1 MKIKIV
7 SVGKI
12 KENYLK
18 TGINEYKTRINPYC
32 KIEEIE
38 LKDEPVLSDTPAEI
52 EKAKNLE
59 GERILKAVKDDR
71 VVIALDLNKEEMD
84 SIQFSSY
91 LYTNLEKG
99 GGNITFVIGGSYGLS
114 DSVKERVDDSLSLSK
129 LTYLHTMTRLILL
142 EQIYRAFKIH
152 NNEVYHK

>member
-18 TGINEYKTRINPYC
+18 SGISEYKTRINPYA

-38 LKDEPVLSDTPAEI
+38 LKDEPVLSDSPVEI
-52 EKAKNLE
+52 EKAKNIE
-59 GERILKAVKDDR
+59 GERILKAVKDDS
-71 VVIALDLNKEEMD
+71 VVIGLDLNKKELD
-84 SIQFSSY
+84 SLEFSNY
-91 LYTNLEKG
+91 LYSNLERG
-99 GGNITFVIGGSYGLS
+99 GGSVTFVIGGSYGLS
-114 DSVKERVDDSLSLSK
+114 ESVKERVTDSVSLSK

-152 NNEVYHK
+152 NHEVYHK